1 MSKTESTVTHGTFS
15 LERTYPVPA
24 RRVFAAFSDKNTKR
38 RWFVEGEGWD
48 VEQYEAF
55 PRRGARDLALPLP
68 GRAGDHQRHDLSGH
82 RPRAPHRLRLPHG
95 GGRQADLGLADH
107 DRARACPER
116 FSGWHLAALHRAGAF
131 FDDPKALQMREED
144 CGGLLEALAKEL
156 ARAA

>member
-48 VEQYEAF
+48 VEQYEADF
-55 PRRGARDLALPLP
+55 RVE
-68 GRAGDHQRHDLSGH
+68 GRETSRFRFQ
-82 RPRAPHRLRLPHG
+82 G
-95 GGRQADLGLADH
+95 GPEITNDTIYQDII
-107 DRARACPER
+107 PER
-116 FSGWHLAALHRAGAF
+116 RIVFAYRMAVGGKPISVSLTTIELEPTKGGTLLRYTEQGAF
-131 FDDPKALQMREED
+131 FDDPKALQMREEG
-144 CGGLLEALAKEL
+144 CGGLLDALANEL